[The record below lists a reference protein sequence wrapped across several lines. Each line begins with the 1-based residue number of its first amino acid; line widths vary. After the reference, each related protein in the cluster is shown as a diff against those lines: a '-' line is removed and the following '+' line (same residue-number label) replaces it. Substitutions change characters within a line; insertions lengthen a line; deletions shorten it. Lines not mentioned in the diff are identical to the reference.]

1 MSKAAFNTKRLLRHR
16 WLLLLALAAG
26 LSSCGGG
33 GGDGEGGDC
42 QACRSAAP
50 QCDPGLS
57 CKRFQSSLVLGYA
70 LCAKPTTTS
79 CPVPF

>member
-1 MSKAAFNTKRLLRHR
+1 MSQARFNAKTLLRHR
-16 WLLLLALAAG
+16 GLLLLALAAG
-26 LSSCGGG
+26 LVSCGG

-42 QACRSAAP
+42 QACRSATP
-50 QCDPGLS
+50 QCDTGLT
-57 CKRFQSSLVLGYA
+57 CQRFQSSLVVGYA